1 MLKTVT
7 FAAAALALAAGAAQ
21 AGDHHGRDRGAAAG
35 APQPIAELTAAGGG
49 TTIGTVSKVA
59 ANWFTMSDGRDQ
71 IDVTTKGFLPEGLQP
86 GQQVTVTGGMRQGA
100 IRASQIIRDDG
111 TAFGRGADRRGGEGR
126 DGRRERHHDDD

>member
-7 FAAAALALAAGAAQ
+7 FAAVALALAVGAAQ
-21 AGDHHGRDRGAAAG
+21 AGDHHGGDRGATAVG
-35 APQPIAELTAAGGG
+35 APQPIAELTAASAG
-49 TTIGTVSKVA
+49 TTTGTVSKVA

-71 IDVTTKGFLPEGLQP
+71 IDVTTKGFLAEGLQP

-111 TAFGRGADRRGGEGR
+111 TALGRGEM
-126 DGRRERHHDDD
+126 RRERHNDD